1 MRRASPPELLSA
13 GYFALTALFV
23 PLSGASLRAWWPTIA
38 LHLVIV
44 LSALWLLPR
53 FPDTGRAG
61 ILRAWLPVLGLP
73 LIYGEVALLNDLF
86 TTGYYDHLVQR
97 WEIAV
102 FGSQLS
108 VTLRR
113 TMPWKPLSE
122 YLHFGYFGYYVL
134 VPLLLGVLYARGAYA
149 SFRGALTTI
158 LATFYFCYL
167 VFIVFPVAGPWYYFP
182 RPDAADVGW
191 FFPFVIRR
199 VLAAGA
205 SQGAA
210 FPSSHVAAAIISWL
224 LAWRLAR
231 PLFWLYALIVPA
243 LVVGTVYGGF
253 HYAIDAGAG
262 IGVACVAYAAW
273 RGKSSPPSWLRQA

>member
-1 MRRASPPELLSA
+1 MVVSRANPPELLSA
-13 GYFALTALFV
+13 GYFALTALLV
-23 PLSGASLRAWWPTIA
+23 PLSGASLHLWWPTIA
-38 LHLVIV
+38 LHLAIV
-44 LSALWLLPR
+44 VLALGLLPR
-53 FPDTGRAG
+53 LPDTGRAG
-61 ILRAWLPVLGLP
+61 IPRAWFPVMGLP

-86 TTGYYDHLVQR
+86 TAGYYDHLVQR
-97 WEIAV
+97 WEMAL

-108 VTLRR
+108 VTLRG
-113 TMPWKPLSE
+113 MIPWKPLSE
-122 YLHFGYFGYYVL
+122 YLHFGYFGYYLL

-149 SFRGALTTI
+149 AFRGALTAI

-167 VFIVFPVAGPWYYFP
+167 VFVVFPVAGPWYHFQ

-210 FPSSHVAAAIISWL
+210 FPSSHVAAAVITWL
-224 LAWRLAR
+224 LAWHLAR
-231 PLFWLYALIVPA
+231 PLFWLFALIVPA

-253 HYAIDAGAG
+253 HYAIDAAAG
-262 IGVACVAYAAW
+262 IAVALCAW
-273 RGKSSPPSWLRQA
+273 RVATRYALPPTR